1 MFTQSI
7 IDAKRVSMYSI
18 RPPPKAIDDC
28 IAHLLNKMD
37 HKKYAET
44 VQTAIVRPSQKYTV
58 VLFEYVHSGVNDTI
72 AHVERLP
79 GTTKSI
85 HETINDLRCMSRLH
99 DLFIVN
105 ASMRLYTRRKFDN
118 TKPFHE
124 QTTNIRQVVVTIGPY
139 AFARPRVMSEE
150 SYEDMPDLVAYHE

>member
-1 MFTQSI
+1 
-7 IDAKRVSMYSI
+7 MYST

-28 IAHLLNKMD
+28 IAYLLNKMD
-37 HKKYAET
+37 HKKYSQT
-44 VQTAIVRPSQKYTV
+44 VERAIMHPNQKYTV

-85 HETINDLRCMSRLH
+85 HDTINDVRCMARLH

-105 ASMRLYTRRKFDN
+105 PSMHLYTRRKFDN
-118 TKPFHE
+118 SKPFHE
-124 QTTNIRQVVVTIGPY
+124 QTTNLRQVVVTIGPY
-139 AFARPRVMSEE
+139 AFASPRAMSED
-150 SYEDMPDLVAYHE
+150 SYGNMPDLVAYHE